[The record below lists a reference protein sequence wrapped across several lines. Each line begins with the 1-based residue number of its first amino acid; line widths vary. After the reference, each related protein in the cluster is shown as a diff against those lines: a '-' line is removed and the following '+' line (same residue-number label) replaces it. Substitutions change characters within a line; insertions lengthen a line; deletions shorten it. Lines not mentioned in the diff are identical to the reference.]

1 MRATPEPRVRAWV
14 ARQAIRDLYITTI
27 TEAEIR
33 VGIALLPEG
42 RRRSELAITADQLFA
57 DWFAERILPFDS
69 AAAQAYGAV
78 AASRRAAG
86 REYDTR
92 DCLIASIAR
101 SYDAE
106 IATRDLRGFVDCGI
120 AITNPWGV

>member
-14 ARQAIRDLYITTI
+14 ARQAVRDLYITTI

-33 VGIALLPEG
+33 TGIALLPEG
-42 RRRSELAITADQLFA
+42 RRRSELTTTAEQLFA
-57 DWFAERILPFDS
+57 NWFAEQILPFDS

-78 AASRRAAG
+78 AVSRRAAG

-92 DCLIASIAR
+92 DCLIA
-101 SYDAE
+101 
-106 IATRDLRGFVDCGI
+106 VDC
-120 AITNPWGV
+120 ALV